1 MTARHTAGPHR
12 RREARRGLVACAAT
26 VLMLV
31 VSGCG
36 SEPAPEALPDA
47 SAVGGSSIAPI
58 AALPAIEPLPCDP
71 TTAAPGETVTREKGG
86 PDSAISAVAYYY
98 WAVITARD
106 ADRASEAIAPGNP
119 MGRPELI
126 REALNGYPPGTT
138 YCLRLRQT
146 DANTVLFTITYQ
158 PPSGVVSD
166 FRLRASVTG
175 TSGSVQMTGQVDQ

>member
-1 MTARHTAGPHR
+1 MTPRHTAGPHR
-12 RREARRGLVACAAT
+12 RHEARRGLIVCATT
-26 VLMLV
+26 VLLLV
-31 VSGCG
+31 VAACS
-36 SEPAPEALPDA
+36 SDPAPEALPDA

-86 PDSAISAVAYYY
+86 PDTAIGAVAYYH

-106 ADRASEAIAPGNP
+106 AERASEAIAPGNA

-126 REALNGYPPGTT
+126 REALNGYPAGTT

-175 TSGSVQMTGQVDQ
+175 APGSVKMTGQVEQ